1 LVVLNLTCFFL
12 EPPNKLLNQL
22 FFSSS
27 TGAAVLAGALAGAGA
42 LSGSGELAGVG
53 AGALAGALSS
63 ILRTELSSATS
74 PSPPRCF
81 LLCFFDLYDLTIIY
95 YISII
100 IFIEIYDYRNI

>member
-1 LVVLNLTCFFL
+1 
-12 EPPNKLLNQL
+12 
-22 FFSSS
+22 
-27 TGAAVLAGALAGAGA
+27 VLAGALAGAGA
-42 LSGSGELAGVG
+42 LSGSGELAGAGALAGVG
-53 AGALAGALSS
+53 AGALSGALSS